1 VLPQHRIIIIE
12 GLYTL
17 LDQEDWREAA
27 QEMDMRVFVGV
38 DRAVARGRCIKR
50 NFAAGLS
57 VSEEATAH
65 RGESVQNTVPPF
77 VVRTDIQQSMSPTWS
92 TVIWWPRDCSLPS

>member
-1 VLPQHRIIIIE
+1 MLPQHRIIIIE

-17 LDQEDWREAA
+17 LDQEGWREAA
-27 QEMDMRVFVGV
+27 QEMDMRVFVSV
-38 DRAVARGRCIKR
+38 NRAVARERCIKR

-65 RGESVQNTVPPF
+65 RGELVPKYC
-77 VVRTDIQQSMSPTWS
+77 TW
-92 TVIWWPRDCSLPS
+92 TAAAFCGLH